1 MRPPVKALAEICART
16 LPVCDPVYEF
26 GALQVPEQGNYGD
39 LRPYYPKRSFFG
51 ADMRLGAGVDVVLD
65 LHEIKL
71 ENATAGTVLLYDTLE
86 HVEFPSRALD
96 EVYRILHPDGFVVV
110 TTPFAFPIHSYPNDY
125 WRFTPEGLR
134 SLLHSFGTVHVD
146 AVGDALSPHLV
157 FGVAFKQP
165 GREFQLTALKAELAA
180 WKAYWCDPMGPRV
193 NRWAE
198 WAKMRLHPFVPK
210 QLLALRRRVLNRSA
224 TP

>member
-51 ADMRLGAGVDVVLD
+51 ADMRLGAGVDIVLD

-71 ENATAGTVLLYDTLE
+71 EDATAGTVLLYDTLE

-96 EVYRILHPDGFVVV
+96 EVRRVLQPDGFVVV

-134 SLLHSFGTVHVD
+134 SLLRSYGTVHVD
-146 AVGDALSPHLV
+146 AVGDDRSPHLV

-165 GREFQLTALKAELAA
+165 GRESQLTAFKAELTA
-180 WKAYWCDPMGPRV
+180 WKTHWCDPSGPRMD
-193 NRWAE
+193 RWAE
-198 WAKMRLHPFVPK
+198 WAKMRLHPFIPK
-210 QLLALRRRVLNRSA
+210 QLLALRRRVLNRSSM
-224 TP
+224 P